1 MIILYKIIIYKEEI
15 IMAKNDKKLEI
26 VSGKNLDLKISPVY
40 DHVSA
45 TKPKTKKQQ
54 PKDIVI
60 PKETKKD
67 TDK

>member
-1 MIILYKIIIYKEEI
+1 
-15 IMAKNDKKLEI
+15 MAKNDKKLEI